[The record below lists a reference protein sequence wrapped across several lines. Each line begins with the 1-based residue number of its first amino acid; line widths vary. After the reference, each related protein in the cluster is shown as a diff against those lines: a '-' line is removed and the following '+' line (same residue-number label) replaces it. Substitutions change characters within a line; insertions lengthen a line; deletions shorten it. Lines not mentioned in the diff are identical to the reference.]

1 MEQSDGRISMTARR
15 YRTATGEQKH
25 AVLHLHR
32 EAEYITV
39 QSGSVRFFVDGAV
52 YELGTGDSLI
62 IDPYL
67 PHRAE
72 PDPETGADYL
82 SLSLDPAA
90 LFDREMAVGL
100 TEGRLSTAPL
110 WRRAGGGGVL
120 VAGCL
125 RAAYF
130 SCEGGKPGWSFA
142 ALGQLSMMYAHLLSV
157 GAIKAS
163 AKKSKRSAFI
173 SRVMSYVDAHY
184 AEDITS
190 TDAAADYGIDKSD
203 FCRRFRAAFGTTFS
217 LYLSAY
223 RVDRAKK
230 LLAETNA
237 PIASIV
243 GAVGFADF
251 SYFSKTFRENTG
263 MTPSAYRNAA
273 RRGS

>member
-1 MEQSDGRISMTARR
+1 MEQSDGRVSMAARR
-15 YRTATGEQKH
+15 YRTAAGEGGH
-25 AVLHLHR
+25 TVLHVQR

-39 QSGSVRFFVDGAV
+39 QSGGVRFFVDGVA
-52 YELGTGDSLI
+52 YDLGTGDSLI

-67 PHRAE
+67 PFRAE
-72 PDPETGADYL
+72 PNPETGADYL
-82 SLSLDPAA
+82 SLSLDPTA
-90 LFDREMAVGL
+90 LFDRDMAAGL
-100 TEGRLSTAPL
+100 AEGRLATTPL

-120 VAGCL
+120 IAGCL

-157 GAIKAS
+157 GAIKAR
-163 AKKSKRSAFI
+163 AKRSKRSEFVCRA
-173 SRVMSYVDAHY
+173 MAYVDAHY
-184 AEDITS
+184 AEPITS

-223 RVDRAKK
+223 RIEQAKK
-230 LLAETNA
+230 LLAETDT
-237 PIASIV
+237 PVASIV

-251 SYFSKTFRENTG
+251 SYFSKTFREG
-263 MTPSAYRNAA
+263 SGLTPTAYRAAA
-273 RRGS
+273 RRL